1 MSAIDVTPGSR
12 LYVQDAAEYGDAV
25 RINILGLANTPVITL
40 DGGSTVSYFG
50 PNRAKV
56 VDASKKQSL
65 ITGAL
70 VSLPVDVK
78 MVGRDQLNAL
88 GIPADKQTAMFSKWI
103 ALSDAQR
110 TQFLSTWNGLNK
122 SDADEVRQFV
132 QSMVEALLA

>member
-1 MSAIDVTPGSR
+1 MSGIDVTPGSR

-25 RINILGLANTPVITL
+25 RTNILGLANTPVIAL
-40 DGGSTVSYFG
+40 DGGSTVTYFG

-65 ITGAL
+65 VTGAS

-88 GIPADKQTAMFSKWI
+88 GIPADQQAAMFSQWMS
-103 ALSDAQR
+103 LSDAQR
-110 TQFLSTWNGLNK
+110 TDFLSKWNGLDK

-132 QSMVEALLA
+132 QSMVEALST

>member
-1 MSAIDVTPGSR
+1 MSDIEIATGSR

-25 RINILGLANTPVITL
+25 RTNVLGLANTPVIAL

-56 VDASKKQSL
+56 VDASKKKS
-65 ITGAL
+65 ITTGAT

-88 GIPADKQTAMFSKWI
+88 GIPADQQTAMFSKWMT
-103 ALSDAQR
+103 LSDAQR
-110 TQFLSTWNGLNK
+110 TDFLSTWNGLDK

-132 QSMVEALLA
+132 QSMVEAL

>member
-1 MSAIDVTPGSR
+1 MSGIEVATGSR

-25 RINILGLANTPVITL
+25 RTNILGLANTPVITL

-56 VDASKKQSL
+56 VDAAKKQSL
-65 ITGAL
+65 ITGAS

-88 GIPADKQTAMFSKWI
+88 GIPADQQTAMFSKWI
-103 ALSDAQR
+103 ALNDAQR
-110 TQFLSTWNGLNK
+110 TQFLSSWNGLDK

-132 QSMVEALLA
+132 QSMVEALSA